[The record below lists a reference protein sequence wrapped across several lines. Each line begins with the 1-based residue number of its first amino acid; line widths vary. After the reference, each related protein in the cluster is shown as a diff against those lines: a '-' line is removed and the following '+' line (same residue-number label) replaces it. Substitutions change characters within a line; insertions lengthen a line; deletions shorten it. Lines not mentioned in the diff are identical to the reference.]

1 MLKSKM
7 FRSQNVCLALNKTH
21 IAKQNLPSPQDYTIQ
36 ISFLT
41 PSNLTE
47 LSACGCKG
55 KCSKKYVP
63 VLQEGICFQCANVK
77 TV

>member
-1 MLKSKM
+1 M

-21 IAKQNLPSPQDYTIQ
+21 IAKQNLPPPQDYTIQ
-36 ISFLT
+36 ISFLA

-55 KCSKKYVP
+55 RCSKNMCQSYKKGFAAN
-63 VLQEGICFQCANVK
+63 LQM
-77 TV
+77 